1 MSFVDIRVDLPSYSH
16 TFTVKVPS
24 SCSVSQLK
32 QQIHQSCPGQPR
44 PDGQRLIW
52 RGRVLTDSENIE
64 SLWMVS
70 ATRSTERVCYLTMH
84 IMHRPTPGLCISLF
98 THQLGHRLLLKL
110 HNPRLNQRFFTSPV
124 PPPHLHPTPIPQD
137 RAWLHHRVRDSSCIR
152 RLAILSFGNGIC
164 SLPASESSTCSF
176 SLNHSSCGT

>member
-137 RAWLHHRVRDSSCIR
+137 RAWLHHRGSRLILHPPACYPFLWEWNMFATCIR
-152 RLAILSFGNGIC
+152 KLYMLF
-164 SLPASESSTCSF
+164 LPQS
-176 SLNHSSCGT
+176 